1 MYGFI
6 KKFGI
11 KALIISLWILIW
23 YEIHILIDSKILMAG
38 PKETAVS
45 LKAIFLSDGFFP
57 IIINSSLSIL
67 QGLFMAVLLSI
78 LLSVSAYNLSFL
90 REFLKPLIL
99 LMKSI
104 PVACFVILALLWVGS
119 DRLSTLVVFIITFP
133 ILYSQL
139 LDGFSHIDN
148 DMLNMAKDF
157 RLTFIQKTIYVYTP
171 SIYNVFLT
179 AISLSVGMSF
189 KAGIAAEVIGQPT
202 HSIGEELYFA
212 KLYLESGTLFA
223 WTFIILLLS
232 GISEKLIILF
242 LSVIKRLFSHLCIT
256 KISGNNKISSDTS
269 DLIPINT
276 TKKGQITLQ
285 NISKTYN
292 NISIFH
298 NFNATIS
305 SGDITAI
312 VGTSGSGK
320 TTLINII
327 SKKISPD
334 SGEVILES
342 DNLSVLYQDTQ
353 LLEYANGIFNVSLV
367 QNHIPKKSIRH
378 NNSYEMLSELLSEND
393 FQKPVKSMSGGM
405 KRRIEIA
412 RACATDSD
420 IILLDEPFRG
430 LDTENRKKVAM
441 FIKKYQRKRTVI
453 VTVHSDEEAELFNP
467 ASTIH
472 L

>member
-6 KKFGI
+6 KKCGT
-11 KALIISLWILIW
+11 KTLIVSLWILIW

-57 IIINSSLSIL
+57 VIRNSSFSIL
-67 QGLFMAVLLSI
+67 HGLFMAVLLSVI
-78 LLSVSAYNLSFL
+78 LSVAAYNSCFL

-139 LDGFSHIDN
+139 LDGFSNIDN
-148 DMLNMAKDF
+148 GMLNIAKDF

-171 SIYNVFLT
+171 SIYNAFLT

-202 HSIGEELYFA
+202 HSIGEELYFS
-212 KLYLESGTLFA
+212 KLYLESSTLFA
-223 WTFIILLLS
+223 WTLIILLLS

-242 LSVIKRLFSHLCIT
+242 LSGIKRLFSHLCIT
-256 KISGNNKISSDTS
+256 KIFGINKISSDTS
-269 DLIPINT
+269 DLIPIGNI
-276 TKKGQITLQ
+276 KNGQITLH
-285 NISKTYN
+285 NIKKSYN
-292 NISIFH
+292 DISIFH
-298 NFNATIS
+298 NFNATIP
-305 SGDITAI
+305 SGNITAL

-327 SKKISPD
+327 SQKISPD

-342 DNLSVLYQDTQ
+342 DNFSMVYQDTQ

-367 QNHIPKKSIRH
+367 QNHIPKKSIR
-378 NNSYEMLSELLSEND
+378 NINSYKMLSELLSEND
-393 FQKPVKSMSGGM
+393 FKKPVKSMSGGM
-405 KRRIEIA
+405 KRRVEIA
-412 RACATDSD
+412 RACAMDSD
-420 IILLDEPFRG
+420 IIMLDEPFRG

-441 FIKKYQRKRTVI
+441 FIKEHQRKRTVI
-453 VTVHSDEEAELFNP
+453 VAVHSDEEAELFNP
-467 ASTIH
+467 ASIIH